1 MVKGVGVVCGHRKQ
15 KVVRVKL
22 NFWCFVAR
30 TPIVC
35 VSVWVL
41 FAGMISAGHEP
52 LVYMCTYKILAFKNI

>member
-1 MVKGVGVVCGHRKQ
+1 MKKLEMVKAAGVVRGHRKQ

-35 VSVWVL
+35 VGFVCWDD
-41 FAGMISAGHEP
+41 ISW
-52 LVYMCTYKILAFKNI
+52 T